1 MHTVSRRPTPF
12 LDRAT
17 NRHFS
22 PIAAAALAITIG
34 MNLGGCFF
42 PSITGAGGSG
52 GASRNGGGGGGG
64 GGVGVMAMGGAGG
77 EEGEQGVRGGRG
89 ERGERGGQGG
99 RGGQAYHIQP
109 SWPARDPAITLARL
123 SAVQAELIAMAA
135 QPEKHSNNNNNN
147 TTEHTNDNNKDH
159 GNGNNNDN
167 NDKSSN
173 TTAPLAAL
181 VASSSVARSP
191 WIIEPTRHGA
201 IVRITN
207 REINPPSSYNT
218 NDNNEDL
225 TLAFSN
231 LWIGFLPNAYFHT
244 SRSTETRHHHP
255 LQQQAGLFS
264 LESGIP
270 LRLPHSIPDNPR
282 GLLVHYTALTGSD
295 YERAVVQRFADE
307 GWIVIDVSTRINVRA
322 PDFISLTT
330 ATASSRR
337 QALSAALGQQQRFAR
352 TWFVD
357 PATDT
362 AELGKRIAHAVDDAI
377 AENAL
382 AAEAAI
388 ELLER
393 RFPSTSTLDVAY
405 IGFSAGAL
413 VGPAT
418 TERLRKTLGNRLKAA
433 IYIGGGANTFDIADR
448 SATTIRTMRLH
459 WIEPTPQTNL
469 DDHFDDTAEEA
480 DTEANTNAHNNA
492 HNTFHNP
499 PSDRPENNANN
510 TTTTTNND
518 QADPTTNDRPR
529 VVPIREPSRP
539 SQSNTVPIRRPPPH
553 ITHAVNRS
561 YIQHATLDPQHAIAR
576 LDGVRIL
583 IIDATFDAVV
593 PTSTANRLAAAAPRK
608 TTDRWRFIGGHLG
621 LFAYLPPQAPN
632 LTRWLERAVKDNNQ

>member
-12 LDRAT
+12 LDRASR
-17 NRHFS
+17 RHIS
-22 PIAAAALAITIG
+22 PIAAATLVITVAL
-34 MNLGGCFF
+34 NLAGCFF
-42 PSITGAGGSG
+42 PSITGTSGSG
-52 GASRNGGGGGGG
+52 SRGVTAM
-64 GGVGVMAMGGAGG
+64 GGVAGAGG
-77 EEGEQGVRGGRG
+77 ERGD
-89 ERGERGGQGG
+89 QGG
-99 RGGQAYHIQP
+99 RGGQPSHIIQP
-109 SWPARDPAITLARL
+109 NWPARDPANTLARL
-123 SAVQAELIAMAA
+123 SAVQAELIAKAA
-135 QPEKHSNNNNNN
+135 QPENNSNNNGTTSNNNNYN
-147 TTEHTNDNNKDH
+147 
-159 GNGNNNDN
+159 
-167 NDKSSN
+167 
-173 TTAPLAAL
+173 TAPLAAL
-181 VASSSVARSP
+181 VASSSVANSP
-191 WIIEPTRHGA
+191 WISEPTRHGA

-207 REINPPSSYNT
+207 RENNPPTSINN
-218 NDNNEDL
+218 NDNNDNSEDL

-255 LQQQAGLFS
+255 LQQQAGNFS

-270 LRLPHSIPDNPR
+270 LRLPQSIPDNPR
-282 GLLVHYTALTGSD
+282 GLLIHYTALTGSD

-322 PDFISLTT
+322 PDFIALTT
-330 ATASSRR
+330 ATATSRR
-337 QALSAALGQQQRFAR
+337 QAVSAALGPQQRFAR

-357 PATDT
+357 PTTDT

-418 TERLRKTLGNRLKAA
+418 TERLRKTLASRLKAA
-433 IYIGGGANTFDIADR
+433 IYIGGGANAFDIANR

-469 DDHFDDTAEEA
+469 DDLFDDVSD
-480 DTEANTNAHNNA
+480 DTDNTPN
-492 HNTFHNP
+492 
-499 PSDRPENNANN
+499 DRPENNANN

-518 QADPTTNDRPR
+518 QAEPTTSGRPR
-529 VVPIREPSRP
+529 VVPIREISRP
-539 SQSNTVPIRRPPPH
+539 SQSNAVPIRRPPPH

-632 LTRWLERAVKDNNQ
+632 LTRWLERAVKDNNKQH